1 MEDKVRELREQ
12 LRAKAKELH
21 AVARNFHSSVE
32 SLRELGAEVGNIT
45 TLCARLD
52 VRIGEWLGS
61 QEEEDEPE

>member
-1 MEDKVRELREQ
+1 MEDKVQELREQ
-12 LRAKAKELH
+12 LQAKAKALH
-21 AVARNFHSSVE
+21 VAACDFHSSVE